1 MSATAS
7 ARAML
12 ERTGEHPVISLFLDL
27 DPARFATAPARATQL
42 RSLLDEAARDE
53 ACGTHA
59 DRAAL
64 ADDLGR
70 LQEYLAS
77 GGPPVSGARSLAVFC
92 SGRDDLFEAVA
103 LRDPV
108 DARVVIAHRPHVE
121 PLVADRLPDRWCV
134 TLVSRRAGT
143 IMTGDP
149 AGVDER
155 ERVSDD
161 VHGQHSQGGWS
172 QANYERSVENEAEQH
187 LRRLA
192 TAVYRVWQREQFA
205 RLVLGGP
212 REDVERF
219 EQLLHNDLRPALV
232 PGRLALE
239 AEAATVAD
247 VRAALAPVLER
258 ERDAAR
264 QRAVAELRERLGAGN
279 AATAGIAPTLQAL
292 GERRVQRLVLD
303 AGFEARGERCPECGF
318 LAAGGEGS
326 CPVDGS
332 GLSPV
337 DDLRAAAVECA
348 VLQDAGVT
356 VVGEGGAL
364 PPAPLVAGEAIAAL
378 LRF

>member
-1 MSATAS
+1 MSAAAS

-12 ERTGEHPVISLFLDL
+12 ERTGEHPVVSLFLDL
-27 DPARFATAPARATQL
+27 DPGRFATAPARATQL

-53 ACGTHA
+53 AAGTHA

-70 LQEYLAS
+70 LQRYLAS
-77 GGPPVSGARSLAVFC
+77 SAPPVSGARSLAVFC

-108 DARVVIAHRPHVE
+108 DARVVIARRPHVE

-149 AGVDER
+149 ARVDER
-155 ERVSDD
+155 ERISDD

-192 TAVYRVWQREQFA
+192 TALYRVWQREQFA

-219 EQLLHNDLRPALV
+219 EQLLHNDLRQALV
-232 PGRLALE
+232 PGRLPLE
-239 AEAATVAD
+239 AEAASVTD
-247 VRAALAPVLER
+247 VRAALVPVLER
-258 ERDAAR
+258 ERAAAR
-264 QRAVAELRERLGAGN
+264 DRAMTELRERLGSGN
-279 AATAGIAPTLQAL
+279 AATLGIAPTLRAL
-292 GERRVQRLVLD
+292 GERRVQRLLLD
-303 AGFEARGERCPECGF
+303 ADFTARGERCLECG
-318 LAAGGEGS
+318 LLVPAGEGA
-326 CPVDGS
+326 CPVDGRE
-332 GLSPV
+332 LAPV
-337 DDLRAAAVECA
+337 DDLRAAAVESA
-348 VLQDAGVT
+348 VLQDADVT
-356 VVGEGGAL
+356 VIGEGGAL